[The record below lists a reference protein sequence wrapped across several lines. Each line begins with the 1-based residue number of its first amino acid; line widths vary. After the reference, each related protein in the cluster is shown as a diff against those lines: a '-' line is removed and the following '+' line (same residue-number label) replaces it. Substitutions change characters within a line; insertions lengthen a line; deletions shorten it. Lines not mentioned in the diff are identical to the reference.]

1 MLLGS
6 PLSMHK
12 LKKDFGGMH
21 GLRAYAIGRQ
31 LNGPPLGEERRAK
44 RYELTTTLSF
54 LMTYD
59 QQPNLERKTDQG
71 LYSVES
77 TKPTQGNDTLLSE
90 KNHTETSKSNYLSCR

>member
-1 MLLGS
+1 
-6 PLSMHK
+6 
-12 LKKDFGGMH
+12 MH
-21 GLRAYAIGRQ
+21 GLRTYVECGQ

-59 QQPNLERKTDQG
+59 LRPNLERKTDQS
-71 LYSVES
+71 LYSVQS

-90 KNHTETSKSNYLSCR
+90 KNRTETSKYLSCR